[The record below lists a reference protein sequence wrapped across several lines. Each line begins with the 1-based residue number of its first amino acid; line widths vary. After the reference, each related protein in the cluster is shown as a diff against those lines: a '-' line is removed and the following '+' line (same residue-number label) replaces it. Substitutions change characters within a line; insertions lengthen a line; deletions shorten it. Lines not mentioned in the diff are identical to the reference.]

1 MLLYPAMNVLQ
12 GTSRAV
18 PRLLLAALLLAG
30 CTPLQWTRPDTD
42 LPQTQADVADCQ
54 QRAFREAQW
63 RSFAAPGYRAG
74 RWRDPFWGSRYYDES
89 WLTRFCM
96 EVRGYQLEAAPRDQS
111 K

>member
-1 MLLYPAMNVLQ
+1 M
-12 GTSRAV
+12 SRIANSAHFAR
-18 PRLLLAALLLAG
+18 PNGDRLRLL
-30 CTPLQWTRPDTD
+30 
-42 LPQTQADVADCQ
+42 VI
-54 QRAFREAQW
+54 
-63 RSFAAPGYRAG
+63 AG

>member
-12 GTSRAV
+12 GTSRAAT
-18 PRLLLAALLLAG
+18 LALLAALLLAG
-30 CTPLQWTRPDTD
+30 CTPLQWARPDTT
-42 LPQTQADVADCQ
+42 LEETRSDVEDCQ

-63 RSFAAPGYRAG
+63 RSFASPTWRGG

-96 EVRGYQLEAAPRDQS
+96 EVRGYELQAVPKDDAR
-111 K
+111 